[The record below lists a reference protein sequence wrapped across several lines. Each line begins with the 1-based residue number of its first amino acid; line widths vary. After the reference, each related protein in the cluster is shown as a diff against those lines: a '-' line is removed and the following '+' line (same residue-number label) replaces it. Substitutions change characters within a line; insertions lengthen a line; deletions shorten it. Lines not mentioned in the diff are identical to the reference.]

1 MPLRVLSY
9 NILNGGQERLP
20 RVASVICRSQPDAV
34 ALLEANSRPNAEWLA
49 RELDMH
55 LTFGEANS
63 EFCIAWLSRVPPV
76 RAENWRL
83 PILAKTLLE
92 IELTWESVPL
102 RLFATH
108 LRAGREREHDQ
119 YRAEEM
125 RAIIDVLHASS
136 EIPHLLVGDLN
147 TVSPADPV
155 GTPPTTAEVEDRTPG
170 TSLMTRAVIPLLL
183 EAGYVDCYRTR
194 HPAEP
199 GYTYQPPEPW
209 LRLDY
214 IFTSHHLTGG
224 LQACDV
230 VVDVEAAVASD
241 HFPVLAKFREGV

>member
-1 MPLRVLSY
+1 VPLRVLSY
-9 NILNGGQERLP
+9 NILDGGQERLP
-20 RVASVICRSQPDAV
+20 RIANVIRRSQPDAV
-34 ALLEANSRPNAEWLA
+34 ALLEATSRPNAKWLA

-63 EFCIAWLSRVPPV
+63 EFSIAWLSRVPPV
-76 RAENWRL
+76 HVENRRL

-92 IELTWESVPL
+92 IELTWERAPV

-108 LRAGREREHDQ
+108 LRAGREREHDL

-125 RAIIDVLHASS
+125 RAVLDVLRASN
-136 EIPHLLVGDLN
+136 EVPHLLVGDLN

-155 GTPPTTAEVEDRTPG
+155 GTPPATAEVEDRGPG
-170 TSLMTRAVIPLLL
+170 TSLLTRAVIPLLL
-183 EAGYVDCYRTR
+183 EAGYVDCYRVR
-194 HPAEP
+194 HSAEP
-199 GYTYQPPEPW
+199 GYTYKPPEPW

-214 IFTSHHLTGG
+214 IFTSPHLTGR

-230 VVDVEAAVASD
+230 VVV
-241 HFPVLAKFREGV
+241 